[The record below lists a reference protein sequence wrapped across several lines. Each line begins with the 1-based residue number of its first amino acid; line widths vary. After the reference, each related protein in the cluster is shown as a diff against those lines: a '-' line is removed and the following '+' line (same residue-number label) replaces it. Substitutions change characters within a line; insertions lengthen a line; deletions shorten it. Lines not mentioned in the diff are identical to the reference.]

1 MTIDPGA
8 AHNVVSLEEVRE
20 LGRLVTGQAISVFPW
35 VMNNDEPIKGIGVFE
50 QVMPELEGGVT
61 VVEDFLRLG

>member
-20 LGRLVTGQAISVFPW
+20 LVRLVTGQAISVFPW
-35 VMNNDEPIKGIGVFE
+35 VMNNDEPIKGIGVFSK
-50 QVMPELEGGVT
+50 
-61 VVEDFLRLG
+61 